1 MPRKDP
7 KRKRKSPV
15 EKEVPIFSKQ
25 NYQLMAGGAGLVF
38 LGFTIMAMENEIDG
52 FVSLFISPI
61 LVIAG
66 FIVFGFGIMKKKSD
80 ANEAGQSNPA

>member
-7 KRKRKSPV
+7 KRQRKSSV
-15 EKEVPIFSKQ
+15 AKEVPIFSKQ

-38 LGFTIMAMENEIDG
+38 IGFAMMAMENEIDG

-66 FIVFGFGIMKKKSD
+66 FIVFGFGIMRKKND
-80 ANEAGQSNPA
+80 RNEAGQSDPS